1 MFCDSFSK
9 FLHIDLCF
17 MGQQIVLV
25 NPGTHDL
32 VFFIFFI
39 ILFLSFTF
47 PSTSLWKDV
56 FLSTSHHLV
65 MIKTGGL
72 WQPVRGNCTRWMIA
86 GLQKSAL
93 VSTLWLLLVLRE
105 MKAQVLAP
113 ARHVIDWWVCSVW
126 VEGLRKNRSE
136 VKWVF
141 SMHSTT
147 IASNL

>member
-9 FLHIDLCF
+9 FLHIDFTKLHMFYGSADCF
-17 MGQQIVLV
+17 SESWHTWSSI
-25 NPGTHDL
+25 
-32 VFFIFFI
+32 FFIFFI
-39 ILFLSFTF
+39 ILFLSLTF

-141 SMHSTT
+141 RCTVQP
-147 IASNL
+147 